1 MGALPITHE
10 YAERDRELGERREA
24 SRRGITFLKPS
35 PAEMT
40 YRRVAIACV
49 SGKSWD

>member
-1 MGALPITHE
+1 VYTHE

-24 SRRGITFLKPS
+24 SRRAITLLRPRT
-35 PAEMT
+35 PRMT

-49 SGKSWD
+49 NGKSWD